1 MNIKMLKWTLGQTL
15 NVSPTGDKKQQW
27 DTHSVFIIF
36 IRDTTVT
43 SLHITR
49 RSCLWYYY
57 FNEEQELF

>member
-1 MNIKMLKWTLGQTL
+1 MNIKMLKCTLGQTL
-15 NVSPTGDKKQQW
+15 NVSPTGDKNQQW

-36 IRDTTVT
+36 IRDTTVK

-49 RSCLWYYY
+49 RSCLWYY